1 MSIILTIILGYLGL
15 VLFVMLLTWWA
26 YKRSQKNIPIGLRT
40 YPHTTPPAEMD
51 TEIECQLMSVDVIIV
66 DADGQLRLCGY
77 RRGKKVPEFSIFDL
91 TDKKKFEEW
100 KNFQIL
106 GQRNF

>member
-66 DADGQLRLCGY
+66 DADGETFISFYDHKMIGWVHHHDKFQPRKPFVWMYIPKNL
-77 RRGKKVPEFSIFDL
+77 KV
-91 TDKKKFEEW
+91 
-100 KNFQIL
+100 
-106 GQRNF
+106 